1 MFDDL
6 TSSVEEQ
13 TLQYCSSVDDM
24 VDEQMTS
31 SSACA
36 EQIDMMCMYISKKGW
51 LYDVGSNL
59 MDRMMYSWLWSEW
72 YACRYGQNDDEQLM
86 LIEEVLD
93 SDENVLRQWD

>member
-36 EQIDMMCMYISKKGW
+36 EQIDMMCMCSHKKG
-51 LYDVGSNL
+51 
-59 MDRMMYSWLWSEW
+59 
-72 YACRYGQNDDEQLM
+72 
-86 LIEEVLD
+86 
-93 SDENVLRQWD
+93 